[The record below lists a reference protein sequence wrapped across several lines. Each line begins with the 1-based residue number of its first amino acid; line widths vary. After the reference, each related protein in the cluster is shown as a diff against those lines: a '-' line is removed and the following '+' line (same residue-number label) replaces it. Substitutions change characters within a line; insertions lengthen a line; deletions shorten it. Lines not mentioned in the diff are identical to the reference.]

1 MSYPNVNNPSFYEF
15 VNKKYR
21 RYHISREHKTLKEI
35 CFPKKYQY
43 QVPQKFLPEFINP
56 DTPYLGVL
64 IFHRIGAGKTC
75 TAISIAENFKKTK
88 TILVVLPAS
97 LKGNFRNELRSSC
110 GGNDYLTQAQR
121 LELKSLHP
129 SDPNY
134 TDILKTSDAKI
145 DKYYTIISYNKFAT
159 LVKDNDLNLR
169 NTVLIIDEIHNMI
182 SETGIY
188 YELLYDM
195 IKRAPLSLRIILM
208 SATPIFDKPVEI
220 GLTMNLLPLKTPI
233 PTGSEFYNTF
243 IESTYTSRGFVY
255 ETKNMDLFKQMIRG
269 YVSYYRGAPPYVFPA
284 MELFTVRCKMSDL
297 QLKVYNTV
305 AKTEHTDMG
314 NYLAEDISNSF
325 LIGTRMISNVV
336 FPNEKINFE
345 GFNSFNDDDLSMAK
359 LRTYSPKFYKILRK
373 IKKAEGTVFV
383 YSNFKQYGGIK
394 TFVKILEHHGFK
406 NYEFNNAGKKR
417 FAIWSGDQT
426 AGYKEEVKA
435 VYNNINNVDGSQIK
449 IILGS
454 PSIKEGVSLLRV
466 QEVHILEPYWNM
478 SRLDQVIGR
487 AIRFCSHKDLPK
499 DKRKV
504 SVYIYL
510 AVHPSLSETVDQ
522 RIWFMAL
529 QKQKIIREFEMA
541 LKESAIDCEL
551 FKNANQYRGE
561 EDIVCV
567 K

>member
-1 MSYPNVNNPSFYEF
+1 
-15 VNKKYR
+15 
-21 RYHISREHKTLKEI
+21 
-35 CFPKKYQY
+35 
-43 QVPQKFLPEFINP
+43 
-56 DTPYLGVL
+56 
-64 IFHRIGAGKTC
+64 
-75 TAISIAENFKKTK
+75 
-88 TILVVLPAS
+88 
-97 LKGNFRNELRSSC
+97 
-110 GGNDYLTQAQR
+110 
-121 LELKSLHP
+121 
-129 SDPNY
+129 
-134 TDILKTSDAKI
+134 
-145 DKYYTIISYNKFAT
+145 
-159 LVKDNDLNLR
+159 
-169 NTVLIIDEIHNMI
+169 
-182 SETGIY
+182 
-188 YELLYDM
+188 LYDM

-208 SATPIFDKPVEI
+208 SATPMFDKPVEI
-220 GLTMNLLPLKTPI
+220 GLTMNLFPLKTPI

-243 IESTYTSRGFVY
+243 IKSTYTSKGFVY

-284 MELFTVRCKMSDL
+284 MELFTVSCKMSNL
-297 QLKVYNTV
+297 QLKMYNTV
-305 AKTEHTDMG
+305 KKTEHTNMG

-336 FPNEKINFE
+336 FPNKQIDFE

-359 LRTYSPKFYKILRK
+359 LRTYSPKFYMILRK
-373 IKKAEGTVFV
+373 IMKAEGTVFM

-394 TFVKILEHHGFK
+394 TFVKILEHHGYK